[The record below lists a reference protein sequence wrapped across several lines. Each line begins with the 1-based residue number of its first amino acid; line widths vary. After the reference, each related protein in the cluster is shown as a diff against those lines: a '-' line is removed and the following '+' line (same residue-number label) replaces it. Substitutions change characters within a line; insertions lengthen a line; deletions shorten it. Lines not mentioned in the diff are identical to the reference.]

1 MFNHHFFEGVD
12 SQTVYKKFLTD
23 GKNKIA
29 LVMDPPFGGKVDV
42 IANTVEKIA
51 SDYQQLNKLNSS
63 DLSSI
68 KYSDFLLLICIFKN
82 MFLLVFWIFPY
93 FMEPQIVS
101 ANPSF
106 QMMDYKVEYKNHVKF
121 QKGNLSCSFVM
132 TV

>member
-1 MFNHHFFEGVD
+1 MESFLLYNMFNHHFFEGVD

-68 KYSDFLLLICIFKN
+68 KNLDFLLLICMFKN
-82 MFLLVFWIFPY
+82 MFY
-93 FMEPQIVS
+93 
-101 ANPSF
+101 
-106 QMMDYKVEYKNHVKF
+106 
-121 QKGNLSCSFVM
+121 
-132 TV
+132 